1 MNHSEASEILNEIQ
15 SSFDISNIMYLDQN
29 LWPPIRNRIASK
41 LVKKN
46 ITKNSK
52 NNLIINFYNSIIFCF
67 FNKPELK
74 DIIIISDGLYSVKVK
89 NNIYDRVMYGVIKK
103 NVELGHSIE
112 YFFLDKLTESEFINY
127 SSAFIFK
134 TRIYAS
140 IFAYCRYLF
149 FLISFFSSKSSS
161 TLYNQINNIIN
172 FCKLKNIDLN
182 TRDIFISTLSIY
194 YHANFLKKYFK
205 KFSSLHIYQSNS
217 FDPIGL
223 SINYAANS
231 LGFET
236 NTVQHGGQSKVNPYF
251 LNWNIDKENSKLFFS
266 KSFLCWTNESFESIK
281 LWNIKN
287 FNPSKRLLGYSWL
300 DAINNNEI
308 KTFHKDKLQNLSKG
322 SFNIIYTLQPSYQIK
337 EDIILELI
345 KISPLIKVWIRKH
358 PSNQRLL
365 FNDQIKSETNIIE
378 TNISNEVLLTEL
390 FSIANLHITSSS
402 SSVYEADACG
412 IETIFLDVNGKNYF
426 PEMIKKG
433 SAKYI
438 IPERSFF
445 NYILDKIN
453 NI

>member
-15 SSFDISNIMYLDQN
+15 SSFDISNMEYLDQN

-52 NNLIINFYNSIIFCF
+52 NNLIVDFYNSVIFCF
-67 FNKPELK
+67 FNKPKPKEV
-74 DIIIISDGLYSVKVK
+74 IIISDGLYSVKVK
-89 NNIYDRVMYGVIKK
+89 NNTYDRVMYGVIKR
-103 NVELGHSIE
+103 NTEIGHSIE
-112 YFFLDKLTESEFINY
+112 KIFLDKLTEGEFINY

-140 IFAYCRYLF
+140 ILAYCRYLF
-149 FLISFFSSKSSS
+149 LLSSFFSSKSS
-161 TLYNQINNIIN
+161 TLYCQINNIIN

-182 TRDIFISTLSIY
+182 TRDIFISALSIY
-194 YHANFLKKYFK
+194 YHARFLKKYFK
-205 KFSSLHIYQSNS
+205 KFSSLNIYQSNS
-217 FDPIGL
+217 FDPVGL
-223 SINYAANS
+223 SINHAANS
-231 LGFET
+231 LGFRT

-251 LNWNIDKENSKLFFS
+251 LYWNINQENSKLFFS
-266 KSFLCWTNESFESIK
+266 KYFLCWTDESFESIK

-287 FNPSKRLLGYSWL
+287 FFPLKRLHGYSWL
-300 DAINNNEI
+300 DAINSEEI
-308 KTFHKDKLQNLSKG
+308 KTSHKDKLINLSQG
-322 SFNIIYTLQPSYQIK
+322 SFNIIYTLQPSYKIK
-337 EDIILELI
+337 EDLILDLV

-358 PSNQRLL
+358 PSNQRPL
-365 FNDQIKSETNIIE
+365 FKEQLKSETNIA
-378 TNISNEVLLTEL
+378 NKVLLTEL

-412 IETIFLDVNGKNYF
+412 IETIFLDINGKNYF

-438 IPERSFF
+438 TLKRSFF
-445 NYILDKIN
+445 NYILDKIKN
-453 NI
+453 T

>member
-15 SSFDISNIMYLDQN
+15 SSFDISNMEYLGQN

-52 NNLIINFYNSIIFCF
+52 NNMIVDFYNSVIFCF
-67 FNKPELK
+67 FNKPKPKEV
-74 DIIIISDGLYSVKVK
+74 IIISDGLYSVKVK
-89 NNIYDRVMYGVIKK
+89 NNTYDRVMYVVIKK
-103 NVELGHSIE
+103 NTELGHSIE
-112 YFFLDKLTESEFINY
+112 KISLDKLTDSEFINY

-140 IFAYCRYLF
+140 ILAYCRYLF
-149 FLISFFSSKSSS
+149 LLSSFFSLKSS
-161 TLYNQINNIIN
+161 TLYFQINNIIN

-182 TRDIFISTLSIY
+182 TRDIFISALSIY
-194 YHANFLKKYFK
+194 YHARFLKKYFE
-205 KFSSLHIYQSNS
+205 KFSSLNIYQSNS

-231 LGFET
+231 LGFRT

-251 LNWNIDKENSKLFFS
+251 LYWNINQENSKLFFS
-266 KSFLCWTNESFESIK
+266 KHFLCWTDESFESIK

-287 FNPSKRLLGYSWL
+287 FIPSKGLLGYSWL
-300 DAINNNEI
+300 DAINSEEI
-308 KTFHKDKLQNLSKG
+308 KTSHKDKLINLSKG
-322 SFNIIYTLQPSYQIK
+322 SFNIIYTLQPSYKIK
-337 EDIILELI
+337 EDLILDLI
-345 KISPLIKVWIRKH
+345 KINPLIKVWIRKH
-358 PSNQRLL
+358 PSNQRPL
-365 FNDQIKSETNIIE
+365 FKEQFKLETNIIE
-378 TNISNEVLLTEL
+378 TNIANKVLLTEL

-412 IETIFLDVNGKNYF
+412 IETIFLDINGKNYF

-445 NYILDKIN
+445 NYILDKIKN
-453 NI
+453 T